1 MVRIT
6 ASMLVTPANPTLIFM
21 AALLAPV
28 GEGLPELL
36 DPLAPD
42 PDDAGRFDPVGVGL
56 RGVLLKLMVEAPG
69 IGTVTLALAP

>member
-1 MVRIT
+1 
-6 ASMLVTPANPTLIFM
+6 MLVTPANPRLIFM
-21 AALLAPV
+21 AALLAFV

-42 PDDAGRFDPVGVGL
+42 PDDAGRLDAVGL

-69 IGTVTLALAP
+69 IGTVTVALAP

>member
-1 MVRIT
+1 MT
-6 ASMLVTPANPTLIFM
+6 ARMLVTPANPTLIFM

-28 GEGLPELL
+28 GLLPEVL
-36 DPLAPD
+36 DPLAAA
-42 PDDAGRFDPVGVGL
+42 PDDVGWLDAVGVGL